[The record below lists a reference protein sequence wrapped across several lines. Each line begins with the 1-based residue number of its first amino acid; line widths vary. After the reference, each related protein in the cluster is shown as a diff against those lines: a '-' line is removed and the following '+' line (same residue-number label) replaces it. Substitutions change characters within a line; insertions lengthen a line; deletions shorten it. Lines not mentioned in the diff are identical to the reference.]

1 MKKLLLLSC
10 LALSACLTTGKR
22 GGDAGP
28 AVYDLGPPAVLQ
40 ADATG
45 LPPLAVEI
53 RAPYWLDAL
62 GIQYRL
68 AYAEPGRL
76 RDYSQ
81 SRWAAPPAT
90 LMQQRLAQQLG
101 LVPVGQGGAACLL
114 RIDLDEFSQT
124 FVSPQASQ
132 GILQARMAVL
142 DRGRKVLAEQAVKI
156 EKPAPSQDSRGG
168 MAALS
173 AAVGQLGGD
182 IGRWRRELAASG
194 ALKSCGK

>member
-1 MKKLLLLSC
+1 MKKLVLLSC
-10 LALSACLTTGKR
+10 LALSACFTTGKR

-28 AVYDLGPPAVLQ
+28 ATYDLGPPSALQ
-40 ADATG
+40 ADAAG

-76 RDYSQ
+76 RDYAQ
-81 SRWAAPPAT
+81 ARWAAPPAT
-90 LMQQRLAQQLG
+90 LMQQRLIQQLG
-101 LVPVGQGGAACLL
+101 LVPVGQGGAACVL

-124 FVSPQASQ
+124 FTSPLESH
-132 GILQARMAVL
+132 GVLQARMAIL
-142 DRGRKVLAEQAVKI
+142 DRSRKVLAEQAVKI
-156 EKPAPSQDSRGG
+156 EKPATSQDSRGG

-173 AAVGQLGGD
+173 AAVVQLGGD
-182 IGRWRRELAASG
+182 VGRWRRELAASG
-194 ALKSCGK
+194 QIKNCGK